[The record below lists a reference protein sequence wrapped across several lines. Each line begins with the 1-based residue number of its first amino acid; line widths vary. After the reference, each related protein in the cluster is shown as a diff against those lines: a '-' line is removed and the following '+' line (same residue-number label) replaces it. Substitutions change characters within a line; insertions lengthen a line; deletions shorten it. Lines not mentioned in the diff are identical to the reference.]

1 MIQAGSESDAAI
13 ITKSGIVTNFYIWH
27 EAWPQQP
34 TAHEFASISPGDLIS
49 VYVYVGDS
57 SGKIDPSGNYAYLTI
72 QDQTVWQKYS
82 ASTKLGSSFGFS
94 ATSAEWIIERPFVSG
109 AFPELSDYSFLEMTG
124 AYVLPATGTTMIP
137 YSKAENVQ
145 LTMRGNYDGPWYD
158 NNVLS
163 TVTGDSYCSNCMWFY
178 WKNFH

>member
-1 MIQAGSESDAAI
+1 
-13 ITKSGIVTNFYIWH
+13 
-27 EAWPQQP
+27 
-34 TAHEFASISPGDLIS
+34 
-49 VYVYVGDS
+49 
-57 SGKIDPSGNYAYLTI
+57 
-72 QDQTVWQKYS
+72 
-82 ASTKLGSSFGFS
+82 
-94 ATSAEWIIERPFVSG
+94 
-109 AFPELSDYSFLEMTG
+109 
-124 AYVLPATGTTMIP
+124 MIP